1 MYADGR
7 THDPAPQFPEGC
19 LLEMSDELR
28 TDLPQAS
35 PDAPVLAPASV
46 EHRRHSRIPIKLSVD
61 YRRTNSFLA
70 DYTRNISR
78 GGTFIVTDRP
88 LAVGTLFRFTLTVP
102 TPPAS
107 FELVGEVVWAR
118 SDGAEPGMGIRFV
131 YDTDEER
138 QRTEDAMARILV
150 ENLGPALAERLLSL
164 GPTRK

>member
-1 MYADGR
+1 MG
-7 THDPAPQFPEGC
+7 
-19 LLEMSDELR
+19 DELR
-28 TDLPQAS
+28 SESLPEADADGS
-35 PDAPVLAPASV
+35 PV
-46 EHRRHSRIPIKLSVD
+46 ENRRHQRIPIQLAVD

-102 TPPAS
+102 TPRTS

-131 YDTDEER
+131 YDSDEDR
-138 QRTEDAMARILV
+138 QRMEDAMARLLV
-150 ENLGPALAERLLSL
+150 ESLGPALAERLLSL
-164 GPTRK
+164 GPNRK

>member
-1 MYADGR
+1 MGD
-7 THDPAPQFPEGC
+7 D
-19 LLEMSDELR
+19 LR
-28 TDLPQAS
+28 TEPHADS
-35 PDAPVLAPASV
+35 PTAGGADN
-46 EHRRHSRIPIKLSVD
+46 RQHSRIPITLEVN

-88 LAVGTLFRFTLTVP
+88 LAVGTSFRFTLTVP
-102 TPPAS
+102 TPPTS

-118 SDGAEPGMGIRFV
+118 SDGPEPGMGIRFV
-131 YDTDEER
+131 YATDLER

-150 ENLGPALAERLLSL
+150 DNLGPNLAERLLNL